1 MSEEE
6 EREAVLSAVCQWQ
19 AEELME
25 VIQDL
30 NKCQDD
36 SLENSVD
43 ATEVAVDL
51 DSIEIENTFDIENE
65 ESAQEASLVM
75 SDGSVL
81 FCSLSF
87 VKSSGYLLDMSKVS
101 WIIMETS
108 IYNLYCCRPL
118 TACRAFPSPAW

>member
-6 EREAVLSAVCQWQ
+6 EREAALSAVCQWQ

-30 NKCQDD
+30 KKCQDD

-43 ATEVAVDL
+43 ASEGAVEL

-65 ESAQEASLVM
+65 ESGQDKSEASLVM

-87 VKSSGYLLDMSKVS
+87 VKSSGYLLDMSKVR
-101 WIIMETS
+101 WMIMETA
-108 IYNLYCCRPL
+108 L
-118 TACRAFPSPAW
+118 TWLVAGL